1 MRALFITWPWGSHLY
16 PMTPFGWALRAA
28 GHDVVV
34 AAQPAFASTITQAGL
49 VALPVGEDVDV
60 KGQLRR
66 AHQHD
71 SLDRTAIEHR
81 GAAAVQAA
89 TDSAIA
95 IAEDTY
101 RFAAH
106 WRPDFV
112 VYEPMAYL
120 GPGIARDLAIPALRL
135 LWATDFLA
143 SVTDFGPT
151 GEELLGGLTTRRE
164 LQESNAFGDLT
175 LDPCPPQLQVAA
187 DLPRQ
192 GMRYVPYNGPA
203 QLPHRLRTPPQRPR
217 VVVTW
222 GGSLHHLG
230 WQRAFLA
237 PRIVAALAGRDIEVV
252 VAVLDEQRDSFTCL
266 PDNVI
271 HVGPVALNLLLPGCA
286 AIIHQGGAGTTMTAV
301 SYGVP
306 QLILAWAADAIVN
319 AGQVEATGS
328 GRRLRPDD
336 LDDAGLADALEEFLG
351 GLAGHQECAD
361 DLLRAHLAL
370 PTPAEVTT
378 QLAHD
383 FQHATGVWTNFGKQT
398 ASNRRE
404 SGDHDGEAR
413 RRHSVVSD
421 EQAGAV

>member
-28 GHDVVV
+28 GHEVVV
-34 AAQPAFASTITQAGL
+34 AAQPAFAPTITQAGL

-60 KGQLRR
+60 KDRLRR
-66 AHQHD
+66 AHQQD
-71 SLDRTAIEHR
+71 SLERSAIEHR

-89 TDSAIA
+89 TDCAVA

-101 RFAAH
+101 RFAEH

-120 GPGIARDLAIPALRL
+120 GPGIARDFGIPALRL

-143 SVTDFGPT
+143 SITDPDRT
-151 GEELLGGLTTRRE
+151 EEDLLGGLTTRRE
-164 LQESNAFGDLT
+164 LEASNAFGDLT

-203 QLPHRLRTPPQRPR
+203 KLPHRLRTPAQRPR
-217 VVVTW
+217 IVVTW
-222 GGSLHHLG
+222 GGSLHQLG

-252 VAVLDEQRDSFTCL
+252 VAVLDDQRDSFTSL

-271 HVGPVALNLLLPGCA
+271 HVGPVALHLLLPSCA
-286 AIIHQGGAGTTMTAV
+286 AIIHQGGAGTTMAAV

-319 AGQVEATGS
+319 ASQVEATGS
-328 GRRLRPDD
+328 GRRLWPDD
-336 LDDAGLADALEEFLG
+336 LDDAGLADALDEFFDNLD
-351 GLAGHQECAD
+351 GHQECAD
-361 DLLRAHLAL
+361 RLHQDHLAL
-370 PTPAEVTT
+370 PTPAAVTT

-383 FQHATGVWTNFGKQT
+383 FRHATGAWTNFG
-398 ASNRRE
+398 S
-404 SGDHDGEAR
+404 
-413 RRHSVVSD
+413 
-421 EQAGAV
+421 